1 MNLMEL
7 KKALKE
13 DQLEALYVFYGI
25 EYAVLEVYIKKL
37 KDKYKGRCRTF
48 DSVRE
53 LAKKLS
59 SFSLLGNDSNT
70 LYVVRE
76 DKDFQTDEVL
86 WESIERKLKAKN
98 SSLILKY
105 STLDRRSK
113 FYKRFCE
120 IATEFDRM
128 SDSVVI
134 KHIKQ
139 ELGID
144 GVDAKELAVLCG
156 YDYGRLLL
164 EMDKVI
170 NYAQYHHI
178 SNTDAIRIGFNVGM
192 FYKEADGEMYDLINA
207 FMSRDVNQIKKS
219 ICEFR
224 RRGDNPLAFV
234 SILHNTAKAILQIK
248 CIGRSN
254 KMSEVTGLTPY
265 QIKNGY
271 NYLNCYTSKELIRII
286 KYCKYCDNC
295 VKNGSMDVGMVV
307 DYMIVNCL

>member
-13 DQLEALYVFYGI
+13 DRIDTLYVFYGI
-25 EYAVLEVYIKKL
+25 EYAVLDVYITKL
-37 KDKYKGRCRTF
+37 KEKFNGKCCSF

-53 LAKKLS
+53 LVKKIS
-59 SFSLLGNDSNT
+59 SFSLLGDDSNT

-76 DKDFQTDEVL
+76 DKDFQTDDAL
-86 WESIERKLKAKN
+86 WDILEQRLKAKN

-105 STLDRRSK
+105 STLDKRSK
-113 FYKRFCE
+113 FYKRFGE

-139 ELGID
+139 ELGVD
-144 GVDAKELAVLCG
+144 STDAKELAVICG

-164 EMDKVI
+164 EMNKVI

-178 SNTDAIRIGFNVGM
+178 SNTDAIRIGFNTGM
-192 FYKEADGEMYDLINA
+192 FYKEVEGEIYDLINA
-207 FMSRDVNQIKKS
+207 FMSRDINRIKKS
-219 ICEFR
+219 ICEFKC
-224 RRGDNPLAFV
+224 RGDNPIAFV

-271 NYLNCYTSKELIRII
+271 NYVNCFSTKELIRII

-295 VKNGSMDVGMVV
+295 VKSGSLDANMVV